1 MKLAEAVQYMTKAYL
16 HRVIDSFTKD
26 ISKPDEDRSREI
38 IVRNDEELTDPE
50 RIRTVLSRD
59 GLFSDQLLEAYIL
72 EALINRPD
80 HRATEEDLIGEV
92 RALEE
97 QVLAEAAS
105 PDALRYFDPKAIDV
119 FQAVLEV
126 ALEDEQ
132 ISAEE
137 LNLIRRLRE
146 KLGLHEKTKR
156 ILLARLDHF
165 PRRGNVLHSPS
176 DFRDLLIDLQ
186 RRGVVFYCNKLDG
199 GCYVVPEE
207 IVVGVRSALGIEMTR
222 VGWEK
227 LLEHLTGAQLATIL
241 EHAGL
246 PKSGKK
252 MELQERVRAAG
263 LSPRKSLETLS
274 NEDLYAVLDALPGA
288 KVSGSKAQRVERVV
302 DYFDRMVFR
311 DVPSE
316 APPGELYFRYLVELA
331 RRDREILLANRVIRK
346 DREMEAAFEE
356 GTRYLFAEK
365 LGLEL
370 LPMEASDHCDGA
382 FAIGRRGDILMWDN
396 KSKETVYS
404 LPPSHLRQ
412 FKRYIRDSP
421 IRVACFLIIA
431 PEVDPAAAQA
441 AARLKIESG
450 TDTDVA
456 LIAAEDL
463 VWVAEQWLSRGN
475 GHAFNPEVFNITGI
489 LDRKTL
495 EGRMRLFL

>member
-1 MKLAEAVQYMTKAYL
+1 MKLGEAVQYMTKAYL

-38 IVRNDEELTDPE
+38 IVRNDEELTDPD

-105 PDALRYFDPKAIDV
+105 PEALRYFDPKAIDV

-199 GCYVVPEE
+199 GCYLVPEE

-252 MELQERVRAAG
+252 TELQERVRAAG

-441 AARLKIESG
+441 AAKLKIESG

-456 LIAAEDL
+456 LITAEDL

-475 GHAFNPEVFNITGI
+475 GHAFNPEVFNVTGI

>member
-252 MELQERVRAAG
+252 TELQERVRAAG

-370 LPMEASDHCDGA
+370 IHMEASDHCDGA

>member
-252 MELQERVRAAG
+252 TELQERVRAAG

-370 LPMEASDHCDGA
+370 IHMEASDHCDGA

-463 VWVAEQWLSRGN
+463 VWVVEQWLSRGN
-475 GHAFNPEVFNITGI
+475 GHGFNPEVFNITGI